1 MLACREKSMKLLAAR
16 AHGAGAARP
25 PERPAHAHRSRGR
38 AALCGARLSLVWLC
52 TFGLGGPG
60 AAADLGYAPRPYLI
74 PQPPAPPPYAFAVD
88 PRCSIV
94 PMPQTDLVGDTAR
107 FRATAVCQSRGLYAD
122 SLIFPGPPV
131 LYRGDNYGRAQ

>member
-1 MLACREKSMKLLAAR
+1 MKLLAAS
-16 AHGAGAARP
+16 ASGAGAAGP
-25 PERPAHAHRSRGR
+25 PERPARAHPVHGR
-38 AALCGARLSLVWLC
+38 AGLATLGGAALCLFGVCALVLS
-52 TFGLGGPG
+52 GPG
-60 AAADLGYAPRPYLI
+60 MAADLGYAPRPYLV

-94 PMPQTDLVGDTAR
+94 PMPQADLVGDTAR

-131 LYRGDNYGRAQ
+131 LYRGYHYGREP